1 MQFAFSYASDI
12 NTVML
17 HGVNLNWERIVKYSA
32 VLFVVPIM
40 VSAFIHTVLS
50 LLGLE
55 LYSALASLFVNYILL
70 SVFSIAVYAHLVR
83 YQLLHPILHVLIVG
97 FSVHLFG
104 FITISMLMGRIH
116 ISQLWLLDISVFV
129 ITLIL
134 GTVIGTQLRKDI
146 E

>member
-1 MQFAFSYASDI
+1 M
-12 NTVML
+12 
-17 HGVNLNWERIVKYSA
+17 
-32 VLFVVPIM
+32 
-40 VSAFIHTVLS
+40 S

-97 FSVHLFG
+97 FSVQLFG

-134 GTVIGTQLRKDI
+134 GTVIGMQLRKDI